1 MRTLI
6 RSFFVA
12 ALCCTL
18 LACGGDD
25 KPTNTGSNEGPATNE
40 NTTAEEQAN
49 ETTPAEKPV
58 LRFSAIPGE
67 KAAKLKAKF
76 DGFAKYLSGA
86 LEVPVEYVA
95 SNKYSASVS
104 MFVKGEIHL
113 AWFGGLTGV
122 QARHRVPGS
131 IAIAQGKE
139 DPNYFS
145 YFIANASAGITP
157 SDSPEKLPEGLEGK
171 TFTFGSERSTSG
183 RLMPQHFI
191 KLLSGKTPAE
201 LFDGEPGFSGAH
213 DKTAKLIEEGA
224 YDVGALSYK
233 TLDKMI
239 AAGEINTDKLKII
252 WKTPYYADYNFTA
265 HAELDKVFG
274 DGFTKKLTDAILAFT
289 DKDILEEGFQR
300 SSFIPAK
307 NEDFAAVKD
316 LAAKQGFLD

>member
-12 ALCCTL
+12 ALCTAL
-18 LACGGDD
+18 LACGGED
-25 KPTNTGSNEGPATNE
+25 KPTTNPE
-40 NTTAEEQAN
+40 AN
-49 ETTPAEKPV
+49 PEAKPV

-67 KAAKLKAKF
+67 KAAKLKEKF
-76 DGFAKYLSGA
+76 DGFAKYLAEELGV
-86 LEVPVEYVA
+86 EVEYKPSA
-95 SNKYSASVS
+95 KYSASVN
-104 MFVKGEIHL
+104 MFAKGEIHL

-122 QARHRVPGS
+122 QARHKVPGS
-131 IAIAQGKE
+131 VAIAQGKA

-145 YFIANASAGITP
+145 YFIANANAGITP
-157 SDSPEKLPEGLEGK
+157 SESQDVFPSGLEGK
-171 TFTFGSERSTSG
+171 SFTFGSERSTSG
-183 RLMPQHFI
+183 RLMPEHFI
-191 KLLSGKTPAE
+191 NEMGGKTPTE
-201 LFDGEPGFSGAH
+201 LFGSEPGFSGAH
-213 DKTAKLIEEGA
+213 DKTAKLVEEGA

-239 AAGEINTDKLKII
+239 AAGEIDTNKLKII

-265 HAELDKVFG
+265 HADLDKVFG
-274 DGFTKKLTDAILAFT
+274 DGFQKKLTAAILAFS

-316 LAAKQGFLD
+316 LAQKRGFLD